1 VIAGVRRV
9 NRTQVPEHSIAL
21 RAAVGG
27 AVLTGVVAL
36 AVEGAISLVM
46 AAGVAVALPFAYL
59 VSWHRRTEDNWHLK
73 TIIALGALVALVRF
87 FDELASV
94 ETFDAIRFPLA
105 NVFLSVQV
113 LHSFD
118 LPQRKDLAFSL
129 GSSLALM
136 ATAASVAQDLSF
148 GPIAVLYLGFAS
160 ASLVLLTSSAM
171 RAGARATIG
180 PTGGS
185 NSAAALGSQ
194 VGLAAGATA
203 LATGAVF
210 LVLPQPSGP
219 RTLALP
225 FSLGRDSGAPAAF
238 GIANPGF
245 AGDPSSRSS
254 AGAYFAVGERMD
266 LRVRGELP
274 DDIVMRV
281 RASAPAMWRGALFD
295 RYDGT
300 AWTST
305 GGEPIDIQGRPPLW
319 YPMPHRSLGPRS
331 PVVQTYYV
339 ETEQP
344 SVIFSANQPDRIWYE
359 GPVSVDE
366 LGGLRTDSTLS
377 AGTVYSVVSTRGSA
391 PARLLRSVDAP
402 PPPELER
409 YLQLPAALPQR
420 VRDLAARITAG
431 ETNAFDKVT
440 AVEDYLRDNY
450 RYTLD
455 SPVPPAGQD
464 AVDHFLFDARAGF
477 CEQFASATTV
487 MLRALGI
494 PARVATGYT
503 PGGRNPF
510 TGLYEVRASDAHA
523 WVEAW
528 FPRYGWYDF
537 DPTFAVPPAEEG
549 PSGLVPL
556 TSALRW
562 VSARV
567 AGLPRDAWVTALA
580 GLGAAVFVAAAWTA
594 VRGLRGAPR
603 RVSAPGWVPPSPD
616 QPVTLA
622 FRRFEESLAAGGA
635 GRRPAETA
643 ADLLRRTATHDDA
656 VLFVLHAFEQER
668 YGPRPPDPKEVEAAV
683 MTLESLAAAAPAGE
697 RSGRPGP
704 ALSR

>member
-1 VIAGVRRV
+1 MIAGVRRI
-9 NRTQVPEHSIAL
+9 NRTQHPEDSVAL

-27 AVLTGVVAL
+27 AVLTGVAAL
-36 AVEGAISLVM
+36 AVEGAISVVM
-46 AAGVAVALPFAYL
+46 AAGVGVVLPFAYL

-73 TIIALGALVALVRF
+73 AIIAIGAVIALVRF
-87 FDELASV
+87 FNELAV
-94 ETFDAIRFPLA
+94 VDTFDAIRFPLA

-118 LPQRKDLAFSL
+118 LPQRRDLAFSL

-136 ATAASVAQDLSF
+136 ATAASVSQDLSF
-148 GPIAVLYLGFAS
+148 GPIALAYLVFA
-160 ASLVLLTSSAM
+160 ATGLLLWTASAM
-171 RAGARATIG
+171 REDTMGILTPSGAPRPGAV
-180 PTGGS
+180 
-185 NSAAALGSQ
+185 LVRQ
-194 VGLAAGATA
+194 VAVAAGATA
-203 LATGAVF
+203 LASGAVF
-210 LVLPQPSGP
+210 LLLPQPSGP

-225 FSLGRDSGAPAAF
+225 FSLGGRGGAKAAF

-245 AGDPSSRSS
+245 SGDASTRSS
-254 AGAYFAVGERMD
+254 SGAYFAVGERMD
-266 LRVRGELP
+266 LRVRGDLP

-295 RYDGT
+295 HYDGA
-300 AWTST
+300 AWTSQS
-305 GGEPIDIQGRPPLW
+305 GEPADIAGRPPVW
-319 YPMPHRSLGPRS
+319 YPMPHRSLGPRT
-331 PVVQTYYV
+331 PVAQTFYI

-359 GPVSVDE
+359 GPVSVDD

-391 PARLLRSVDAP
+391 PAGLLRSARAA

-409 YLQLPAALPQR
+409 YLQLPETLPPR
-420 VRDLAARITAG
+420 VRELAARITAG

-440 AVEDYLRDNY
+440 ALEDYLRDNY

-455 SPVPPAGQD
+455 SPVPPPGRD

-477 CEQFASATTV
+477 CEQFASAATI
-487 MLRALGI
+487 MLRSLGI

-537 DPTFAVPPAEEG
+537 DPTFAVPPSVQPRSELLPLTAAVRWLSAHASELPHG
-549 PSGLVPL
+549 RLLRGLAIIGAGLV
-556 TSALRW
+556 
-562 VSARV
+562 V
-567 AGLPRDAWVTALA
+567 ALA
-580 GLGAAVFVAAAWTA
+580 AWAVARRLRRAHPA
-594 VRGLRGAPR
+594 RGSSS
-603 RVSAPGWVPPSPD
+603 RVESRPP
-616 QPVTLA
+616 PVTRA
-622 FRRFEESLAAGGA
+622 FRRFEDSLEARGA

-643 ADLLRRTATHDDA
+643 AELLRRAAPRDRA
-656 VLFVLHAFEQER
+656 IPSVLDAFERER
-668 YGPRPPDPKEVEAAV
+668 YGPHPPPNTEVEAAV
-683 MTLESLAAAAPAGE
+683 RTLESLVAGAD
-697 RSGRPGP
+697 RPP
-704 ALSR
+704 